1 MDKERK
7 GQVRAQEIYS
17 AFRLALTGIYTVAPS
32 IPLADICEV
41 LGRDETLK
49 RLKYAREE
57 SESLTVEI
65 KQQQ

>member
-7 GQVRAQEIYS
+7 GQMGTQEIYS
-17 AFRLALTGIYTVAPS
+17 ALRLALTGIYTVTPS

-41 LGRDETLK
+41 LGRDETLE

-57 SESLTVEI
+57 SESLTVET
-65 KQQQ
+65 KQQ

>member
-1 MDKERK
+1 MDKEKK
-7 GQVRAQEIYS
+7 GQMGTQEIYS
-17 AFRLALTGIYTVAPS
+17 ALRLALTGIFTVTPS

-57 SESLTVEI
+57 SESLTVET
-65 KQQQ
+65 KLQ

>member
-1 MDKERK
+1 MDKEKK
-7 GQVRAQEIYS
+7 GQMGTQEIYS
-17 AFRLALTGIYTVAPS
+17 ALRLALTGIYTVTPS

-57 SESLTVEI
+57 SESLTVET
-65 KQQQ
+65 KQQ

>member
-1 MDKERK
+1 MDKEKK
-7 GQVRAQEIYS
+7 GQMGTQEIYS
-17 AFRLALTGIYTVAPS
+17 ALRLALTGIYTVTPS

-57 SESLTVEI
+57 SESVTVET
-65 KQQQ
+65 KQQ

>member
-7 GQVRAQEIYS
+7 GQVGTQEIYS
-17 AFRLALTGIYTVAPS
+17 AFRLALTGIYTVASS

-57 SESLTVEI
+57 SESLAEET
-65 KQQQ
+65 KPQ

>member
-1 MDKERK
+1 MDKEKK
-7 GQVRAQEIYS
+7 GQMGTQEIYS
-17 AFRLALTGIYTVAPS
+17 ALRLALTGIYTVTPS

-57 SESLTVEI
+57 SESLTVET
-65 KQQQ
+65 KLQ